1 MSDVTIK
8 LGIGSFTV
16 EVTGPAEYA
25 EKKVEELVGRYLG
38 AGKTATI
45 EQTSAPN
52 PLEQGGKRL
61 SAAEFL
67 RKVGHKNQTDRGLIL
82 GYYLERMTSQPS
94 FTTSEL
100 GELGVQTK
108 QPFSNISDIVSR
120 LVSRG
125 LMMNSGD
132 KEGQRAYSLTASGE
146 EYVES
151 TIDTK
156 A

>member
-1 MSDVTIK
+1 MADVTIR
-8 LGIGSFTV
+8 LSVGGFAV
-16 EVTGPAEYA
+16 EITGPPEYV
-25 EKKVEELVGRYLG
+25 EKKLDELVGRYMPT
-38 AGKTATI
+38 GKTA
-45 EQTSAPN
+45 SAEPSSAIN
-52 PLEQGGKRL
+52 SLEQGGKKL

-67 RKVGHKNQTDRGLIL
+67 RKVSAKNQTDRGLVL
-82 GYYLERMTSQPS
+82 GFYIERMTGQSS

-100 GELGVQTK
+100 GELGIQTK

-125 LMMNSGD
+125 LMMTSGG
-132 KEGQRAYSLTASGE
+132 KEGQRAYALTASGE

-151 TIDTK
+151 MIAQK

>member
-1 MSDVTIK
+1 MADVTIR
-8 LGIGSFTV
+8 LAMAHFSV
-16 EVTGPAEYA
+16 EVTAPAEYA
-25 EKKVEELVGRYLG
+25 EKKLEELVDRYYSYG
-38 AGKTATI
+38 GTVPTQDTAVA
-45 EQTSAPN
+45 S

-67 RKVGHKNQTDRGLIL
+67 RKTGHKNQTDRGLVL
-82 GYYLERMTSQPS
+82 GYYLERMNGQQN

-100 GELGVQTK
+100 GDLGTQTK
-108 QPFSNISDIVSR
+108 QPFTNISDTVAR
-120 LVSRG
+120 LASRG

-132 KEGQRAYSLTASGE
+132 KEGQRAYALTASGE

-151 TIDTK
+151 MMTAK

>member
-1 MSDVTIK
+1 LNK
-8 LGIGSFTV
+8 G
-16 EVTGPAEYA
+16 
-25 EKKVEELVGRYLG
+25 KV
-38 AGKTATI
+38 A
-45 EQTSAPN
+45 
-52 PLEQGGKRL
+52 
-61 SAAEFL
+61 
-67 RKVGHKNQTDRGLIL
+67 HKNQTDRGLVL
-82 GYYLERMTSQPS
+82 GYYLEHMTGQPS

-100 GELGVQTK
+100 GELGIQTR

-125 LMMNSGD
+125 LMMSSGD